1 MRAGTLYQIRKIGP
15 ISKKIPA
22 TLTCDMNHVDNQLT
36 RSRRHRARPPRDR
49 GELALYIAL
58 PQGLQNSQLP
68 SPWAK
73 SKIQ

>member
-1 MRAGTLYQIRKIGP
+1 V
-15 ISKKIPA
+15 
-22 TLTCDMNHVDNQLT
+22 TCDMNHVDNQLT

-73 SKIQ
+73 SKIQMKSEN